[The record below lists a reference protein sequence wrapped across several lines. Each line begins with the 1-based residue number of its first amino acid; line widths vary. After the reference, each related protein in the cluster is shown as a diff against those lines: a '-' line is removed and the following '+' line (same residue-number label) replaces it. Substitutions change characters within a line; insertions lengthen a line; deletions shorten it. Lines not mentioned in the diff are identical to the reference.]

1 MANEHLAT
9 YLNDHLAGS
18 VVALELLQHLE
29 TEHAGKSLER
39 FFADLRG
46 DVAQDAE
53 QLEALMER
61 LGVAPSRTRRASAWL
76 AEKVTQVKLWV
87 DDPHGGE
94 LRLLQALEFLALGI
108 EGKKSLWDTLA
119 AVADEARLGGFDYAR
134 LTQRAEEQKSRVEE
148 QRMAAAR
155 QALVGDE

>member
-18 VVALELLQHLE
+18 VVALELLEHLE

-61 LGVAPSRTRRASAWL
+61 LGVARSRTRQASAWL
-76 AEKVTQVKLWV
+76 SEKVAQVKLWV

-94 LRLLQALEFLALGI
+94 FRLLQALEFLALGI

-119 AVADEARLGGFDYAR
+119 AVADDEPRLRGLDYAR
-134 LTQRAEEQKSRVEE
+134 LTQRAAEQKATVERE
-148 QRMAAAR
+148 RIAAAR
-155 QALVGDE
+155 RALQT